1 MYLVISR
8 PTLGPSVCLY
18 VCLYAPH
25 SKRLKLGSQN
35 KVYRTAVTLRNR
47 GRTIICGPKGQL
59 AGLESGR
66 ALGTLWLTISV
77 HYWKKRVC
85 YLIGDWYLIFIL
97 VLLLWLCLIQIK
109 FFSTDCSIDWLITN
123 GDDKYLRLDVDFS
136 SVLDENLNDVFL
148 AGQWSNVQG
157 GVPLLQPK
165 HTGQSTLTRR
175 CELLVCAW
183 QNLRLRPR
191 RSRLKAVIFAVI
203 KSLYQTLQLLLDTV
217 LLFYHGIVVRRHWAS
232 LSGALQLLL
241 TSDWLIDWLIYYCC

>member
-1 MYLVISR
+1 MTDNQCSLLEETCLLSDWRLISDIY
-8 PTLGPSVCLY
+8 PGFIAMALPDT
-18 VCLYAPH
+18 
-25 SKRLKLGSQN
+25 N
-35 KVYRTAVTLRNR
+35 K
-47 GRTIICGPKGQL
+47 
-59 AGLESGR
+59 
-66 ALGTLWLTISV
+66 
-77 HYWKKRVC
+77 
-85 YLIGDWYLIFIL
+85 
-97 VLLLWLCLIQIK
+97 K